1 MERTNKRE
9 KLVIGAALGE
19 CVHVA
24 GVVNFLRLADEQGY
38 KTVSLGPAVS
48 VRELVGAIV
57 ESAPELVAVGYRL
70 TPSTAEPLFAEL
82 QRELERAGVADVRL
96 VFGGKAPVAEEA
108 TRIGLFEYVFNGEE
122 TVEDVVAYLKGHK
135 VDRGEESYPG
145 TLLERIAWKAPFPVI
160 RHHFGLPSVEETVE
174 GAKQIA
180 EARVLDVLS
189 IGTDQ
194 AAQE

>member
-57 ESAPELVAVGYRL
+57 ESDPELVAVGYRL

-82 QRELERAGVADVRL
+82 KRELERAGVSRVRL
-96 VFGGKAPVAEEA
+96 VSGGTAPWP
-108 TRIGLFEYVFNGEE
+108 RWPPDGLFERVQREE
-122 TVEDVVAYLKGHK
+122 ASKAVAYSRATKWTAAVVPADAGGAHSMSAVPSFRAASLGNY
-135 VDRGEESYPG
+135 RGRPANRG
-145 TLLERIAWKAPFPVI
+145 
-160 RHHFGLPSVEETVE
+160 G
-174 GAKQIA
+174 
-180 EARVLDVLS
+180 RVLDVLS
-189 IGTDQ
+189 IGTDR
-194 AAQE
+194 AALES